1 MQAGAAVYAQY
12 QQRRFDLRAISEC
25 YPEHFAPIA
34 QDEMVYLNGGS
45 VADSVGNVVDDT
57 VNAAAST
64 VKVLGTVATIV
75 GVCVLGASYLW
86 GIQQANSWLDDN
98 SDGNVFTILGRA
110 LDDLTADMSKS
121 VSYFTRDLV
130 ASVAVV
136 ALWPISIP
144 LLIFT

>member
-1 MQAGAAVYAQY
+1 MEH
-12 QQRRFDLRAISEC
+12 AIR

-45 VADSVGNVVDDT
+45 VADSIGNVVDDT

-86 GIQQANSWLDDN
+86 GIQQA
-98 SDGNVFTILGRA
+98 
-110 LDDLTADMSKS
+110 KK
-121 VSYFTRDLV
+121 
-130 ASVAVV
+130 
-136 ALWPISIP
+136 
-144 LLIFT
+144 